1 MAGHAT
7 VLGRLGATHKARD
20 LGSRFTA
27 LRQWRFYERHLTI
40 VGFSA
45 EARHERWLTEEAAI
59 AGRRRTLMEDNPSS
73 G

>member
-1 MAGHAT
+1 MAGHVMAH
-7 VLGRLGATHKARD
+7 GRPGATSKTRD

-45 EARHERWLTEEAAI
+45 EARRERWLTEEAAI
-59 AGRRRTLMEDNPSS
+59 AIRRRTLIEDNPSS